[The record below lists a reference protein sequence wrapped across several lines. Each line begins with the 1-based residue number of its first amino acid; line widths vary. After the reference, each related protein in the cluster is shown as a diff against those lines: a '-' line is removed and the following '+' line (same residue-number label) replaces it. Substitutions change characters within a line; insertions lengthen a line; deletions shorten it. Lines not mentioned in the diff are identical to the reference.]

1 MLGMVNQKIFLA
13 FGGGA
18 EIQYLGCGYRSI
30 AGAGTSAPLCS
41 GFVTLE
47 KSFLFG
53 FIFFLYSTKSFAHM
67 VCGVIEVSMRPQP
80 SRCHFGISRTPPTPP
95 YSEGTLWG
103 LVLSDMG

>member
-53 FIFFLYSTKSFAHM
+53 FIFFLYSTKSM
-67 VCGVIEVSMRPQP
+67 C
-80 SRCHFGISRTPPTPP
+80 
-95 YSEGTLWG
+95 L
-103 LVLSDMG
+103 LSGKPMMKSLGKS